1 MKRDLSIERSF
12 SRFDSILV
20 CKEFISRK
28 VKIVPV
34 FDGCKLLQLSIPS
47 LDFRIIDSFR
57 YVAAV

>member
-1 MKRDLSIERSF
+1 M
-12 SRFDSILV
+12 
-20 CKEFISRK
+20 CKELLSRK

-57 YVAAV
+57 CFTAIMCL